1 MIFDEEVAI
10 SSDNNLLCSLL
21 ISLSNS
27 ACRTLLVLMK
37 SFLSRQWESWRS
49 EERHS
54 AEKVEAHGICS
65 VMRPSLVQRKMK
77 SPFLPSNLHRKTL
90 HRKTNTGKILQ
101 KELCFQPSD
110 SFENLHQKGRGK
122 MNSAANGM
130 GKKEP
135 PSIHRRGLNQNVN
148 WRHWVLMLMLSL

>member
-10 SSDNNLLCSLL
+10 SSDNNLLCSLF

-27 ACRTLLVLMK
+27 ACRALSVLMK

-49 EERHS
+49 EEGHS
-54 AEKVEAHGICS
+54 AENVEAHGICS

-77 SPFLPSNLHRKTL
+77 SPFLPSNLKFIGENFTQENKHRKNYSESIML
-90 HRKTNTGKILQ
+90 SAFWFLWK
-101 KELCFQPSD
+101 
-110 SFENLHQKGRGK
+110 NLHQKGQGE

-135 PSIHRRGLNQNVN
+135 SSLHSRGLNQNVS
-148 WRHWVLMLMLSL
+148 WRH